1 MKILHLTHG
10 PFQGLPR
17 HFLELE
23 RRFGHQADL
32 VFFQGPAD
40 SDGFPEIPQILMDYY
55 PIRKFRA
62 WQVRH
67 RVQEANR
74 RLIAPEAADL
84 QVRREPIAQMR
95 PNLLQAAWRNL
106 KDARVRRS
114 IPGIIRD
121 YNLDG
126 YDVVHFDGARDLTY
140 GAHLAAEL
148 KRRGAR
154 IVSVFYGTELRVDG
168 VTPALDHLTDLN
180 LTLEFDHLYLHPN
193 IHFIPAPFEMAGEE
207 MAAVEMAAT
216 EMPAAAPRR
225 ALHSPLRIV
234 HAPSQRYNKG
244 TDLILPVMDRLKAR
258 YDFEFVLVEG
268 VTQAECRRLK
278 AGCDL
283 CVDQVGNRGGTGYGV
298 SSLEMLVQGIPCV
311 SDFTPLLAGFMPG
324 HPFYLADPSTLESVL
339 AGILANPAQLLERG
353 AASRAWLEKTHGYR
367 AVYDRLMELY
377 AGAGISGAVTRGTGT
392 DGDAG

>member
-67 RVQEANR
+67 RVKEANR
-74 RLIAPEAADL
+74 RLIAPEESDL
-84 QVRREPIAQMR
+84 KVRQEPISQMR
-95 PNLLQAAWRNL
+95 PNPLQAAWRNL

-121 YNLDG
+121 FALDG

-168 VTPALDHLTDLN
+168 VTPALDKLTDLN
-180 LTLEFDHLYLHPN
+180 LTLEFDHLYLHPK
-193 IHFIPAPFEMAGEE
+193 IHFIPAPFEM
-207 MAAVEMAAT
+207 
-216 EMPAAAPRR
+216 PAIPAKAS
-225 ALHSPLRIV
+225 LHSPLRIV
-234 HAPSQRYNKG
+234 HAPSHRYNKG
-244 TDLILPVMDRLKAR
+244 TDLILPVIQRLKAR

-268 VTQAECRRLK
+268 VPQAECRRLK

-283 CVDQVGNRGGTGYGV
+283 CIDQVGNRGGTGYGV

-324 HPFYLADPSTLESVL
+324 HPFYLADPSTLETVL
-339 AGILANPAQLLERG
+339 AGILDNPGQLLERG

-377 AGAGISGAVTRGTGT
+377 AVAGIGAPGTAKG
-392 DGDAG
+392 GAAAGVNRP